1 MKKSA
6 GALTMASNRD
16 LTELSALEQKIMLV
30 ILRQHPN
37 AYGISIMDKLHEDTG
52 KMYQVGSVYAALERL
67 EEKGFVKSR
76 QGEATAERGGK
87 RKLHFI
93 LTGVG
98 QSSLEAAMNS
108 WDVLRKGLKLKGVTK
123 HGHYR

>member
-1 MKKSA
+1 
-6 GALTMASNRD
+6 MASNRD

-30 ILRQHPN
+30 ILRQHRN